1 MAILTIARLTLVEA
15 SRRRLLIALV
25 ALTLAVAALTG
36 WVFNYAHTH
45 APNTR
50 FLAQVIPLAS
60 QLLILVMFMFSW
72 VLSLGAVFIAAP
84 AIAGDVESGIALAM
98 LPRPIRRSDLVLGK
112 WLGLALL
119 VTAYAAGSS
128 AVELL
133 VVKVAAA
140 YQPPHPLE
148 MTGFLIGEGL
158 VMLTLAMLLS
168 TRLAPMTSGIIAV
181 VFFGLTWMAG
191 IARDIGTAL
200 GYSGIIRMGD
210 LSRLLLP
217 TDGLWRGTI
226 YNLEPPLIIA
236 AAQALGQGVVA
247 QPFLSTVA
255 PPPPYLLWVVLWI
268 VGVLGLGVLSF
279 QRREL

>member
-1 MAILTIARLTLVEA
+1 MAIWTIARLTLVEA

-36 WVFNYAHTH
+36 WVFNYVYTH

-50 FLAQVIPLAS
+50 FLAQVIPLSS

-84 AIAGDVESGIALAM
+84 AIAGDVESGVALAM

-133 VVKVAAA
+133 VVRVAAA

-181 VFFGLTWMAG
+181 VLFGLTWMAG

-226 YNLEPPLIIA
+226 YNLEPPLLIA
-236 AAQALGQGVVA
+236 AAQAFGQGAIA

-255 PPPPYLLWVVLWI
+255 PPPPYLLWSVGWI
-268 VGVLGLGVLSF
+268 VGVLGLSVLSF
-279 QRREL
+279 RRREL